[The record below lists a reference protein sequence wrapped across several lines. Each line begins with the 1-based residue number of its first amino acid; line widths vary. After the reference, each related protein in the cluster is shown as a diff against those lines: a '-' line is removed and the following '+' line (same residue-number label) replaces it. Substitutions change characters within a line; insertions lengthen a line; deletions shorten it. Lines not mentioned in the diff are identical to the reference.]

1 MIIKPDFNVKSLFD
15 INIEQ
20 LKEMGAKA
28 ILFDLDS
35 TVMASKT
42 GVYEEKVYSWLCD
55 LNEQFKIAILS
66 NNNNKKYIHNI
77 AQQSCFEVIG
87 SAAKPDTAVALK
99 YLNEWEIAPSE
110 TVIVGDR
117 PLTDILLGKRLGAIT
132 ILVDSITCDTEPKI
146 VRFVRFLDR
155 LVIKK

>member
-15 INIEQ
+15 IDIEQ
-20 LKEMGAKA
+20 LKKMGAKA
-28 ILFDLDS
+28 IFFDLDS

-42 GVYEEKVYSWLCD
+42 GVYEEKVYNWLCD

-66 NNNNKKYIHNI
+66 NNNNKKYINNI
-77 AQQSCFEVIG
+77 AQQSCFKVIG
-87 SAAKPDTAVALK
+87 SAAKPNPSVALK
-99 YLNEWEIAPSE
+99 HLKEWGIAPGE

-117 PLTDILLGKRLGAIT
+117 PLTDILLGKNLGTIT

-146 VRFVRFLDR
+146 VRFVRFLER